1 MIICYTVPEIWY
13 KSDVIVIFHFGQ
25 FLTLLNPLSAPP
37 LPPRPVLTA
46 KKMKISKK
54 WKKKKKTH
62 MEVSTFST
70 IVPKIMIICF
80 IAPEMWHVT
89 DVNVTFHFWLFF
101 ALLHPKQ
108 PEK

>member
-1 MIICYTVPEIWY
+1 MKPKTKI
-13 KSDVIVIFHFGQ
+13 
-25 FLTLLNPLSAPP
+25 
-37 LPPRPVLTA
+37 
-46 KKMKISKK
+46 KMKTNTKTKMKK
-54 WKKKKKTH
+54 KTKKKTH

-80 IAPEMWHVT
+80 IVPEMWHVT

-101 ALLHPKQ
+101 ALLHPKP

>member
-1 MIICYTVPEIWY
+1 MIICYTVPEIWH

-25 FLTLLNPLSAPP
+25 FLTLLNPLSQVEKP
-37 LPPRPVLTA
+37 
-46 KKMKISKK
+46 KKKKIKK
-54 WKKKKKTH
+54 KKKKKKKKTH

-80 IAPEMWHVT
+80 IVPEMWHVT